1 MEGSRAPTPAA
12 SEGSLITISLV
23 VNGDRVRVT
32 IPPTTTLLET
42 MRYEL
47 GLTGSKQGCDQGDCG
62 ACTMLLDGN
71 PVLSCLLLAADLDGS
86 TVETVE
92 GIAGGPNLHPLQTA
106 FIKHGAA
113 QCGFCTPGILVSAKS
128 LLQRKPNA
136 SRDDIKEGLSGNLC
150 RCTGYHKILD
160 AVEEARDVLTERGS

>member
-1 MEGSRAPTPAA
+1 MEGPRTETADEA
-12 SEGSLITISLV
+12 LVTISLV

-32 IPPTTTLLET
+32 IPAMRTLLET
-42 MRYEL
+42 LRYDL

-62 ACTMLLDGN
+62 ACTVLLDGV
-71 PVLSCLLLAADLDGS
+71 PVISCLTLAVDVDGS

-92 GIAGGPNLHPLQTA
+92 GIAEGPRLHPLQTA

-113 QCGFCTPGILVSAKS
+113 QCGFCTPGILVSAKA
-128 LLQRKPNA
+128 LLMKKPNA
-136 SRDDIKEGLSGNLC
+136 TREEIKEGLSGNLC

-160 AVEEARDVLTERGS
+160 AVEEAGAILRENGAPK